1 MKIKQRFFNSEDSR
15 ILFISDLHIGHK
27 NILTIDKR
35 PYKDM
40 VEMTDYIIQELNQKV
55 RPNDLLFDLGDMF
68 FAMNNK
74 SCLEFLDKI
83 PTKNLYKIMGN
94 HDKQGQYIGT
104 QPALKDRF
112 VMIED
117 ILTITVVSNNVEY
130 QTTLCHYPI
139 FDYPYQYHGG
149 IHIFGH
155 THGHMDSWCNNHNNL
170 MVDIGFNAQLAKT
183 LGTFVISFD
192 DILNHFYN
200 KTGGISF
207 KKWADEKYHEP
218 DIWNDK

>member
-1 MKIKQRFFNSEDSR
+1 MKIKQRFFNNEDSK

-27 NILTIDKR
+27 NILNIDKR

-74 SCLEFLDKI
+74 DCLEFLDKI
-83 PTKNLYKIMGN
+83 PTKNLYKVMGN
-94 HDKQGQYIGT
+94 HDKQGQYKGT

-117 ILTITVVSNNVEY
+117 ILTITVVDDNKEY
-130 QTTLCHYPI
+130 QKRFFVEQLKLANKYNLPI
-139 FDYPYQYHGG
+139 VVHSREAALDTYEVLKENKKYYIISGV
-149 IHIFGH
+149 IFALAAVLLLVFLLVPKKKWR
-155 THGHMDSWCNNHNNL
+155 MK
-170 MVDIGFNAQLAKT
+170 IGF
-183 LGTFVISFD
+183 
-192 DILNHFYN
+192 HMM
-200 KTGGISF
+200 
-207 KKWADEKYHEP
+207 KKCAL
-218 DIWNDK
+218 IF